1 MAYTLLVPTG
11 EMARHLQD
19 ENWLIF
25 DCRFDL
31 AQPEWGFSDYQN
43 GHIPGAVYVHL
54 NEDLSGPITPATGR
68 HPLPDPQA
76 FAARR
81 AQWGIGPGKQVVVY
95 DRTGGSFADRL
106 WWLLKATGHENVA
119 LLDGGYTKWE
129 AEKRPAST
137 GIELPRHPIPQ
148 PFAGPFDSRMWA
160 NAEEVE
166 RVRENPAYRLIDA
179 RAAERYN
186 AESEP
191 IDPVAGHI
199 PGAINRFNGLNLN
212 PDGTFKSPDQLR
224 LEFGQLLGP
233 VKPENVIVYCGSGV
247 TSIHHLVAMQVAG
260 MKGARL
266 YPGSWSEWIRDPN
279 RPRFP

>member
-1 MAYTLLVPTG
+1 MAFTLLVSTDELAG
-11 EMARHLQD
+11 HLQD

-31 AQPEWGFSDYQN
+31 AKPAWGFSDYQAS
-43 GHIPGAVYVHL
+43 HIPGAVYVHL

-68 HPLPDPQA
+68 HPLPDPQD
-76 FAARR
+76 FSARL
-81 AQWGIGPGKQVVVY
+81 AKWGIGAGKQVVVY
-95 DRTGGSFADRL
+95 DRTGGSFAGRL
-106 WWLLKATGHENVA
+106 GWMLNATGHEDVA

-129 AEKRPAST
+129 VENRPISSI
-137 GIELPRHPIPQ
+137 IELPRHPILKL
-148 PFAGPFDSRMWA
+148 FDHPFDPRMWTGA
-160 NAEEVE
+160 QEVDQ
-166 RVRENPAYRLIDA
+166 VKENPTYRLIDA
-179 RAAERYN
+179 RAPERFN
-186 AESEP
+186 AEMEP
-191 IDPVAGHI
+191 IDPIAGHI
-199 PGAINRFNGLNLN
+199 PGAINRFHGLNLN

-224 LEFGQLLGP
+224 REFGQLLGQ

-247 TSIHHLVAMQVAG
+247 TSIHHLVAMQIAG